1 MEAKNFLKSCS
12 EKSPLAGNFVEIIFG
27 RVGINMWTSDSPI
40 ENPSAGYDNSDIS
53 KVGYKT
59 YRILFYKDSELTHLE
74 YALDSGWDPV
84 PSRLLKLW
92 SKRG

>member
-1 MEAKNFLKSCS
+1 MEVQNFLKSCS
-12 EKSPLAGNFVEIIFG
+12 EKSPLAGNFIEMIFG
-27 RVGINMWTSDSPI
+27 RTGINMWTSNSPI
-40 ENPSAGYDNSDIS
+40 ENPGAGYDNSDIP

-59 YRILFYKDSELTHLE
+59 YRIFHYKDSELKHLE
-74 YALDSGWDPV
+74 YALGTGWDPV